1 MQVSTFEKPRREEL
15 GIAGGR
21 VNYDKLDVDGFVS
34 PAQVRILTQLLVHKN
49 KYRRNDKPDVDGF
62 VSPAQG

>member
-1 MQVSTFEKPRREEL
+1 VQVSTFEKPRREEL

-34 PAQVRILTQLLVHKN
+34 PAQVQILTPLLVHKN
-49 KYRRNDKPDVDGF
+49 KH
-62 VSPAQG
+62 